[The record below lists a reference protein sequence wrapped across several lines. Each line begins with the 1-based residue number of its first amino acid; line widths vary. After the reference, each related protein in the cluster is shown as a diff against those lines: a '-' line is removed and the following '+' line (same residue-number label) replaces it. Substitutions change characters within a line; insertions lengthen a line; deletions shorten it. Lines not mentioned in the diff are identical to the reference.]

1 MKLTKRKAKQL
12 EEAHGVFVNRETM
25 SYNYH
30 GHDSAT
36 GWTLIPIKWFQ
47 DVQITIGL
55 E

>member
-1 MKLTKRKAKQL
+1 MKLTKEKAKQL
-12 EEAHGVFVNRETM
+12 EDKHGVFVNIESM

-30 GHDSAT
+30 GYDNAT
-36 GWTLIPIKWFQ
+36 GWTLIPVKWFQ